1 MTRRV
6 TTGLTELDD
15 ALGGGLVPG
24 TLTIFAGAT
33 GIGKTQFGMH
43 FLHAQ
48 TTGLQPSGA
57 IIDLSSRGD
66 SQNHDGYTQRMFG
79 RKLTNVNIQDEA
91 LMSPF
96 ASGRPADVIPFLGYG
111 GKRVLRSQLDVDQWH
126 AWQSEMNRRMPQLFR
141 FVYGHLIHGTRRFV
155 IDGIEPQETPGDSL
169 QLDMTEMIYHRMLRQ
184 EHDWLAREVLR
195 ENYLANEQHVQ
206 SHAYDHSQTAAVVL
220 LTTKQSMLEPLITQP
235 LADGDLAAGA
245 NTVILLGRVQQGQQ
259 VSRALFITKHRGS
272 YARQDII
279 PFEINDQGIQL
290 SSST

>member
-1 MTRRV
+1 
-6 TTGLTELDD
+6 
-15 ALGGGLVPG
+15 
-24 TLTIFAGAT
+24 
-33 GIGKTQFGMH
+33 
-43 FLHAQ
+43 
-48 TTGLQPSGA
+48 
-57 IIDLSSRGD
+57 
-66 SQNHDGYTQRMFG
+66 MFG

-195 ENYLANEQHVQ
+195 K
-206 SHAYDHSQTAAVVL
+206 
-220 LTTKQSMLEPLITQP
+220 TT
-235 LADGDLAAGA
+235 
-245 NTVILLGRVQQGQQ
+245 
-259 VSRALFITKHRGS
+259 
-272 YARQDII
+272 
-279 PFEINDQGIQL
+279 
-290 SSST
+290 